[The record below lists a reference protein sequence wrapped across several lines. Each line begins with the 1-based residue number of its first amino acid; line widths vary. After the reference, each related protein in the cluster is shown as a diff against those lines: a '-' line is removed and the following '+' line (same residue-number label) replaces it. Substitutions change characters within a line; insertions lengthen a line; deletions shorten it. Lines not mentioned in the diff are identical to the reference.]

1 MLNESKTTQ
10 IPITTLSPV
19 LQILLPCI
27 GWKATAW
34 TVEAETNILISQ
46 VSQTIF
52 ALDFWTLNFE
62 I

>member
-27 GWKATAW
+27 GWKVTAW
-34 TVEAETNILISQ
+34 TVEVETNISI
-46 VSQTIF
+46 
-52 ALDFWTLNFE
+52 
-62 I
+62 